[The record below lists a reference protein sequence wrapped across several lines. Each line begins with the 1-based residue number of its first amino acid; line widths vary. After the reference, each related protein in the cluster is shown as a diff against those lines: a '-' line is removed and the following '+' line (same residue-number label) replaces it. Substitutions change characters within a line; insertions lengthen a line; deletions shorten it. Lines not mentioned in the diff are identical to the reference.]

1 MSIPI
6 IPTYADLLKKIK
18 ELEEELKKRVNR
30 KADEHDNFIRG
41 YWK

>member
-1 MSIPI
+1 MSIPS

-18 ELEEELKKRVNR
+18 ELEEELKKGVNR
-30 KADEHDNFIRG
+30 KADDHDNFIRG